1 MAAGDITDALVAEL
15 GIRLEDP
22 QQGTFTDAV
31 KLLALN
37 RGQIQVCHYLNNGY
51 LTELEAVESDLTISG
66 GSYSIASLDSSNGVL
81 KGAEGILAVGF
92 DLSDSGTY
100 TFATELDI
108 RNIKR
113 IENTYLADSTTN
125 FLYYIFKNTIYTLW
139 GDPAY
144 STYASADGQIYYL
157 SKPATMTTSVD
168 PEINSGLYEIMLLF
182 AETICWAMDAKIDR
196 RTKALEAALNQCKRL
211 NEEYTP
217 ADNIGTK
224 GRIAT
229 GEK

>member
-1 MAAGDITDALVAEL
+1 MASGDITDALVDEL
-15 GIRLEDP
+15 GVRLEDP
-22 QQGTFTDAV
+22 QESTFTEAV

-51 LTELEAVESDLTISG
+51 LTELEAVESDLNISG
-66 GSYSIASLDSSNGVL
+66 GSYSMALLDSNNGPL

-92 DLSDSGTY
+92 DLLDAGTY

-113 IENTYLADSTTN
+113 TENTYLTDSLTN
-125 FLYYIFKNTIYTLW
+125 FLYYIFKNTIYCLW
-139 GDPAY
+139 GGA
-144 STYASADGQIYYL
+144 TKASADGQIYYL
-157 SKPATMTTSVD
+157 SKPATMTTSID
-168 PEINSGLYEIMLLF
+168 PEINSGLHEIMLLF

-211 NEEYTP
+211 NEEYSP
-217 ADNIGTK
+217 AENIGTK
-224 GRIAT
+224 GRIRT